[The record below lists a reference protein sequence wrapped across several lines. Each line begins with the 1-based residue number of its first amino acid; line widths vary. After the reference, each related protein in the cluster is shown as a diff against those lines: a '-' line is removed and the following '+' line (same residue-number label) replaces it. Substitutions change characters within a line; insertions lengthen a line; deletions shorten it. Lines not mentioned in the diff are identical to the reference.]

1 MVAASL
7 LVLFDTQKHA
17 EAETMLLP
25 SSPLSEIL
33 HQHLLWCGF
42 LARMSTTLSILR
54 LCCACLHRY
63 QYSCTQ
69 LDYNRT
75 DAGVCVCVSV
85 SSKSIRKSTMSS
97 PVSSPLAIKLTT
109 RWALSLSTMFPSK
122 LSKIRRPLFMLCF
135 SERPCSSGYVTV

>member
-75 DAGVCVCVSV
+75 HAGVCVCVRFLKIDKEEYDELSGLVASCYKTDDKMGFV
-85 SSKSIRKSTMSS
+85 SLNHVPLKAFQNSPSTLH
-97 PVSSPLAIKLTT
+97 VV
-109 RWALSLSTMFPSK
+109 
-122 LSKIRRPLFMLCF
+122 LF
-135 SERPCSSGYVTV
+135 